1 MLWWPVG
8 ILRKFYMIC
17 FGYSRRSRPKR
28 FEYRRVSIPVL
39 LRLSSGGTGGGQ
51 LLTTGLPASLC
62 HELAGRDPQYIQQVS
77 GAALRSA
84 LERLNRP
91 EIYFK
96 TETEHGA
103 NGVGAVS
110 G

>member
-1 MLWWPVG
+1 
-8 ILRKFYMIC
+8 
-17 FGYSRRSRPKR
+17 
-28 FEYRRVSIPVL
+28 
-39 LRLSSGGTGGGQ
+39 
-51 LLTTGLPASLC
+51 LC
-62 HELAGRDPQYIQQVS
+62 HDLAVKDPQYIQQVL

-103 NGVGAVS
+103 NRVEAVS

>member
-1 MLWWPVG
+1 MVLEV
-8 ILRKFYMIC
+8 LRQSTVTISECEATMDRI
-17 FGYSRRSRPKR
+17 RAV
-28 FEYRRVSIPVL
+28 VSADL
-39 LRLSSGGTGGGQ
+39 LQ
-51 LLTTGLPASLC
+51 LPASLC
-62 HELAGRDPQYIQQVS
+62 HDLAGKDPQYIQQVL